1 MPKPVNVYPLIIL
14 GAGPAGLAAAHQAAQ
29 LGFKVALIERTLLGG
44 ICLNTGCVPSKT
56 LIRTSRL
63 YEEMRRAE
71 HFGVQSPATIAVDF
85 PAAMK
90 RVRRVRS
97 RIAREISAEGL
108 RAQGVDLFFGDA
120 SFVAPDAIRVA
131 GDVLRFKKALIATG
145 TRPTIPSID
154 GLARTG
160 YRTHETIF
168 ELKELPNRLVA
179 IGGGPV
185 GCELAQ
191 AFCRLGSQ
199 VTIVQKEPMFLS
211 NEERDAA
218 QILHE
223 AFDRDGIE
231 IHLNTE
237 TVAVRSDGQHKL
249 IDVLREGNRMTL
261 TADEILVGVG
271 ETPNVDSLN
280 LEAARVEYDAVEGI
294 RVDDFLAT
302 TNPDIYAAGDVCA
315 KRRLTHFES
324 ESSAIVVKNA
334 LRSGRARVSDLT
346 IPWCTFTD
354 PEIAHV
360 GIYVREARQKEIPIK
375 SFTVP
380 MHEVHRAICDGEEE
394 GFVKIHVREGTDT
407 IMGATVVC
415 RHAGEMINDITLAI
429 QSGIGLRKLG
439 RVIRPY
445 PTQAAA
451 IQIAAAACR

>member
-1 MPKPVNVYPLIIL
+1 VWI
-14 GAGPAGLAAAHQAAQ
+14 
-29 LGFKVALIERTLLGG
+29 
-44 ICLNTGCVPSKT
+44 
-56 LIRTSRL
+56 
-63 YEEMRRAE
+63 
-71 HFGVQSPATIAVDF
+71 
-85 PAAMK
+85 
-90 RVRRVRS
+90 
-97 RIAREISAEGL
+97 
-108 RAQGVDLFFGDA
+108 LFFGDA

-131 GDVLRFKKALIATG
+131 SNVLRFKKALIATG

-249 IDVLREGNRMTL
+249 IDVLREGNRMTV

-302 TNPDIYAAGDVCA
+302 TNPDIYALVMCA
-315 KRRLTHFES
+315 QNEDLLTLNRNHLPLSLRMRSALVVLES
-324 ESSAIVVKNA
+324 ATLRFHGA
-334 LRSGRARVSDLT
+334 LLR
-346 IPWCTFTD
+346 I
-354 PEIAHV
+354 
-360 GIYVREARQKEIPIK
+360 
-375 SFTVP
+375 
-380 MHEVHRAICDGEEE
+380 
-394 GFVKIHVREGTDT
+394 
-407 IMGATVVC
+407 
-415 RHAGEMINDITLAI
+415 
-429 QSGIGLRKLG
+429 RKLRMWVYMSG
-439 RVIRPY
+439 KRGKSKFRSRASPCRCMKF
-445 PTQAAA
+445 
-451 IQIAAAACR
+451 IARFVMGKKKAL